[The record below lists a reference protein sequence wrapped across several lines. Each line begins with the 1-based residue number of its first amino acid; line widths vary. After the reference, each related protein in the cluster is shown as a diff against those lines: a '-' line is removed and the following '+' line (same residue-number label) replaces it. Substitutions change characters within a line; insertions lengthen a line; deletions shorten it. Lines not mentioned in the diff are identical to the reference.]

1 MHLPPDIVKDRHVR
15 PGKSWSIRHNVGMND
30 PKLTSQRAPNLDET
44 AKRIIELLQDDG
56 RLSYSAIAK
65 EVGLSEAAVRHRVQK
80 LIDSGVMQ
88 VVAVTDPL
96 QMGFAR
102 QAMIGIKV
110 SGNVRDVAAELA
122 AMEQLDYIVITTGR
136 FDILAELVAESDDEL
151 LEIVSSQISGLERVL
166 TTETFVYLRLEK
178 QTYAWGVR

>member
-1 MHLPPDIVKDRHVR
+1 MTDRRNTERGYV
-15 PGKSWSIRHNVGMND
+15 
-30 PKLTSQRAPNLDET
+30 LDAT

-80 LIDSGVMQ
+80 LIDHGVMQ

-102 QAMIGIKV
+102 QAMVGIKV
-110 SGNVRDVAAELA
+110 SGNVREVAAELA
-122 AMEQLDYIVITTGR
+122 TMDQLDYIVITTGR
-136 FDILAELVAESDDEL
+136 FDILAEVVAESDDEL
-151 LEIVSSQISGLERVL
+151 LDVVATQINALTQVV

>member
-1 MHLPPDIVKDRHVR
+1 MLP
-15 PGKSWSIRHNVGMND
+15 MND
-30 PKLTSQRAPNLDET
+30 RSPATGRAQNLDDT

-65 EVGLSEAAVRHRVQK
+65 DVGLSEAAVRHRVQK

-88 VVAVTDPL
+88 IVAVTDAL

-110 SGNVRDVAAELA
+110 SSNVREVAAELA
-122 AMEQLDYIVITTGR
+122 AMEKLDYIVVTAGR
-136 FDILAELVAESDDEL
+136 FDILAELVAESDEEL
-151 LEIVSSQISGLERVL
+151 LEIVSGQISALDRVV
-166 TTETFVYLRLEK
+166 TTETFLYLRLEK

>member
-1 MHLPPDIVKDRHVR
+1 M
-15 PGKSWSIRHNVGMND
+15 KSS
-30 PKLTSQRAPNLDET
+30 NLDPSPNT
-44 AKRIIELLQDDG
+44 DWPLVRQNDRMTDRKPAAVRGQQLDDIAKRIIELLQADG

-65 EVGLSEAAVRHRVQK
+65 KVGLSEAAVRHRVQK
-80 LIDSGVMQ
+80 LIDGGVMQ
-88 VVAVTDPL
+88 IVAVTDAM

-110 SGNVRDVAAELA
+110 AGNVREVAAELA
-122 AMEQLDYIVITTGR
+122 TMDQLDYIVITTGR

-151 LEIVSSQISGLERVL
+151 LDIVSGQISALEQVI

>member
-1 MHLPPDIVKDRHVR
+1 MTVMSDRKPASPR
-15 PGKSWSIRHNVGMND
+15 G
-30 PKLTSQRAPNLDET
+30 QNLDAT

-65 EVGLSEAAVRHRVQK
+65 DVGLSEAAVRHRVQK

-110 SGNVRDVAAELA
+110 NGNIREVAAELA
-122 AMEQLDYIVITTGR
+122 TMHQLDYIVITTGR

-151 LEIVSSQISGLERVL
+151 LDIVSAQIGALDRVVS
-166 TTETFVYLRLEK
+166 TETFVYLRLEK
-178 QTYAWGVR
+178 QTYSWGVR

>member
-1 MHLPPDIVKDRHVR
+1 MAVMSER
-15 PGKSWSIRHNVGMND
+15 
-30 PKLTSQRAPNLDET
+30 RADGRGPNLDDT

-65 EVGLSEAAVRHRVQK
+65 QVGLSEAAVRHRVQK
-80 LIDSGVMQ
+80 LIESGAMQ

-110 SGNVRDVAAELA
+110 SGNVREVATELA
-122 AMEQLDYIVITTGR
+122 EMDQLDYIVITTGR
-136 FDILAELVAESDDEL
+136 FDILAEVVVESDDEL
-151 LEIVSSQISGLERVL
+151 LEVVSERISALPRVV

>member
-1 MHLPPDIVKDRHVR
+1 M
-15 PGKSWSIRHNVGMND
+15 
-30 PKLTSQRAPNLDET
+30 
-44 AKRIIELLQDDG
+44 
-56 RLSYSAIAK
+56 
-65 EVGLSEAAVRHRVQK
+65 RHRVQK
-80 LIDSGVMQ
+80 LIESGVMQ
-88 VVAVTDPL
+88 VVAVTDPM

-110 SGNVRDVAAELA
+110 SGNVRQVAAELA
-122 AMEQLDYIVITTGR
+122 AIDKLDYIVITTGR

-151 LEIVSSQISGLERVL
+151 LEIVSEQISALDRVV

>member
-1 MHLPPDIVKDRHVR
+1 MSVMSDR
-15 PGKSWSIRHNVGMND
+15 KSVPARV
-30 PKLTSQRAPNLDET
+30 QNLDDT
-44 AKRIIELLQDDG
+44 AKRIIELLQGDG

-65 EVGLSEAAVRHRVQK
+65 DVGLSEAAVRHRVQK

-110 SGNVRDVAAELA
+110 NGDIREVAAELS
-122 AMEQLDYIVITTGR
+122 AMHQLDYIVITTGR
-136 FDILAELVAESDDEL
+136 FDILAEIVAESDDEL
-151 LEIVSSQISGLERVL
+151 LDIISAQISALDRVVS
-166 TTETFVYLRLEK
+166 TETFVYLRLEK

>member
-1 MHLPPDIVKDRHVR
+1 MMSGMSDRKPSTVR
-15 PGKSWSIRHNVGMND
+15 G
-30 PKLTSQRAPNLDET
+30 QNLDDT

-65 EVGLSEAAVRHRVQK
+65 EVNLSEAAVRHRVQK
-80 LIDSGVMQ
+80 LIDGGVMQ
-88 VVAVTDPL
+88 VVAVTDPM

-110 SGNVRDVAAELA
+110 SGNVREVAAQLA
-122 AMEQLDYIVITTGR
+122 AIEALDYIVVTTGR

-151 LEIVSSQISGLERVL
+151 LDIVSEQISSLEGVV

>member
-1 MHLPPDIVKDRHVR
+1 MSGMTERRPPEGRGQI
-15 PGKSWSIRHNVGMND
+15 
-30 PKLTSQRAPNLDET
+30 LDET
-44 AKRIIELLQDDG
+44 SKQIIELLQDDG

-80 LIDSGVMQ
+80 LIDTGVMQ
-88 VVAVTDPL
+88 VVAVTDPM

-102 QAMIGIKV
+102 QAMIGVKV
-110 SGNVRDVAAELA
+110 SGNVREVAADLA

-136 FDILAELVAESDDEL
+136 FDILAEIVAESDDEL
-151 LEIVSSQISGLERVL
+151 LEIVSGRISALERVV

>member
-1 MHLPPDIVKDRHVR
+1 MTVGPTRCGTI
-15 PGKSWSIRHNVGMND
+15 SIMND
-30 PKLTSQRAPNLDET
+30 RKPASARGQSLDAT
-44 AKRIIELLQDDG
+44 AKRIIELLQGDG

-80 LIDSGVMQ
+80 LIEGGVMQ

-110 SGNVRDVAAELA
+110 SGNIREVATELA
-122 AMEQLDYIVITTGR
+122 TMEKLDYVVITTGR
-136 FDILAELVAESDDEL
+136 FDILAEIVAESDDEL
-151 LEIVSSQISGLERVL
+151 LDIVSEQINALERVVS
-166 TTETFVYLRLEK
+166 TETFVYLRLEK

>member
-1 MHLPPDIVKDRHVR
+1 MSVMTDRR
-15 PGKSWSIRHNVGMND
+15 PAHGR
-30 PKLTSQRAPNLDET
+30 SQNLDAT

-65 EVGLSEAAVRHRVQK
+65 DVGLSEAAVRHRVQK

-110 SGNVRDVAAELA
+110 NGNIREVAAELA
-122 AMEQLDYIVITTGR
+122 TMHQLDYIVITTGR
-136 FDILAELVAESDDEL
+136 FDVLAEIVAESDDEL
-151 LEIVSSQISGLERVL
+151 LDIVSAQIGALDRVVS
-166 TTETFVYLRLEK
+166 TETFVYLRLEK
-178 QTYAWGVR
+178 QTYSWGVR

>member
-1 MHLPPDIVKDRHVR
+1 MVVPAGPDTCGTISTMTDRHET
-15 PGKSWSIRHNVGMND
+15 
-30 PKLTSQRAPNLDET
+30 TSRRSGAPRRLPLDET
-44 AKRIIELLQDDG
+44 SKRIIELLQGDG

-65 EVGLSEAAVRHRVQK
+65 DVALSEAAVRQRVQK
-80 LIDSGVMQ
+80 LIENGVMQ
-88 VVAVTDPL
+88 IVAVTDPL

-110 SGNVRDVAAELA
+110 AGNVRKVAAELA
-122 AMEQLDYIVITTGR
+122 SMEQIDYIVITTGR

-151 LEIVSSQISGLERVL
+151 LDIVSEQISALDRVVA
-166 TTETFVYLRLEK
+166 TETFVYLRLEK

>member
-1 MHLPPDIVKDRHVR
+1 MSVMTDRRPAQVR
-15 PGKSWSIRHNVGMND
+15 AQS
-30 PKLTSQRAPNLDET
+30 LDAT

-65 EVGLSEAAVRHRVQK
+65 DVGLSEAAVRHRVQK
-80 LIDSGVMQ
+80 LIDTGVMQ

-110 SGNVRDVAAELA
+110 NGNIREVAAELST
-122 AMEQLDYIVITTGR
+122 MHQLDYIVITTGR
-136 FDILAELVAESDDEL
+136 FDILAEIVAESDDEL
-151 LEIVSSQISGLERVL
+151 LDIVSAQIGALDRVVS
-166 TTETFVYLRLEK
+166 TETFVYLRLEK